1 MGRGQLLA
9 PPGARS
15 AAPTPAQSRVVD
27 AALKLF
33 AEHGVGGTSLQMIA
47 EEIGVTKAAVYHQ
60 YRTKVEIVRAV
71 AEAEL
76 DRLETVLDEAEA
88 EAAGGAALGPD
99 AVVARIVDLAV
110 ERRRQVSTLLN
121 DPVIGRLYAGDRRL
135 LRALDRLNGLLMG
148 PGAGPESKVATAML
162 SAAISG
168 AVMHP
173 LVADQD
179 DATLRTYLVR
189 IARRF
194 LDLPA

>member
-1 MGRGQLLA
+1 MLSLRRQVPAGT
-9 PPGARS
+9 
-15 AAPTPAQSRVVD
+15 TPAQARIVD

-60 YRTKVEIVRAV
+60 YNTKAEIVRAV

-76 DRLETVLDEAEA
+76 DRLEAALDEAETKT
-88 EAAGGAALGPD
+88 GTGARRD
-99 AVVARIVDLAV
+99 AVIVAVVDLAV
-110 ERRRQVSTLLN
+110 ARRREVSPLLS
-121 DPVIGRLYAGDRRL
+121 DPVIGRLYARDKRL
-135 LRALDRLNGLLMG
+135 LRVLGRLDRLVT
-148 PGAGPESKVATAML
+148 GAGSGSESKVATAML

-168 AVMHP
+168 AVVHP

-179 DATLRTYLVR
+179 DETLRRHLVR

-194 LDLPA
+194 LELPD